1 MNRRERQSAILE
13 LVRER
18 ALSTQAEVAAA
29 LRETGFEVVQTTVSR
44 DIADLGLV
52 KVRAPSGRLV
62 YAPPGTTDTDR
73 LRALGAAMRRYAI
86 GAEAAGSLVVVTT
99 PSGYANA
106 LAQAIDEA
114 GHPGIAGTLAGDNTI
129 LVVARDGTPGSR
141 APRRAHGPPPP
152 RRRVSTAVVAYS
164 GGLDT
169 SCILAWLKEEPYDF
183 DEVVAVLVDV
193 GQEFDLAESIARAQ
207 AAGADDVL
215 LVDRKDAFAD
225 EQCARAIATN
235 ALYEGKY
242 PLVSALSRPVIAQAV
257 AEIALERDAEAVVH
271 GCTGKGNDQLRF
283 ELAFKAH
290 YPGVRVIAPLRDRI
304 WTRDE
309 EIEYAL
315 AKGIPVVQTAA
326 SPFSID
332 ENLFGR
338 AIEAGV
344 LEDPWNAPPEEPYAL
359 TSDPATAPE
368 PIEIVVGF
376 EKGIPVSLD
385 GEELPLAQLI
395 AQVNRLAGAYGIG
408 RIDMIENR
416 AVGIK
421 SREVYEAPGAIALIT
436 AHAAL
441 EDVVLT
447 KDEARLKSLLEQ
459 RWTELVYE
467 GRWFSP
473 AREAIDAF
481 VDSTQQLVTGE
492 VRLELRPNA
501 AVVTGRRS
509 PHLLYAAELASYG
522 TGETFPHEAAEGF
535 IRISSLETELHAARA
550 RAKIEA

>member
-1 MNRRERQSAILE
+1 M
-13 LVRER
+13 
-18 ALSTQAEVAAA
+18 
-29 LRETGFEVVQTTVSR
+29 SR
-44 DIADLGLV
+44 
-52 KVRAPSGRLV
+52 
-62 YAPPGTTDTDR
+62 
-73 LRALGAAMRRYAI
+73 
-86 GAEAAGSLVVVTT
+86 
-99 PSGYANA
+99 
-106 LAQAIDEA
+106 
-114 GHPGIAGTLAGDNTI
+114 
-129 LVVARDGTPGSR
+129 
-141 APRRAHGPPPP
+141 
-152 RRRVSTAVVAYS
+152 TAVVAYS

-169 SCILAWLKEEPYDF
+169 SCILAWLKEDPYGF

-193 GQEFDLAESIARAQ
+193 GQAFDLEESIARAS
-207 AAGADDVL
+207 AAGAGDVL
-215 LVDRKDAFAD
+215 VVDRKDAFAE

-257 AEIALERDAEAVVH
+257 AEVALERGAEAVVH

-290 YPGVRVIAPLRDRI
+290 YPGVEVIAPLRDRI

-315 AKGIPVVQTAA
+315 ARGIPVVQTAA
-326 SPFSID
+326 SPYSID

-338 AIEAGV
+338 AIEAGI
-344 LEDPWNAPPEEPYAL
+344 LEDPWNAPPDEPYAL
-359 TSDPATAPE
+359 TSDPGSAPAPVE
-368 PIEIVVGF
+368 VVVGF
-376 EKGIPVSLD
+376 ERGLPVSLD
-385 GEELPLAQLI
+385 GETLPLAALL
-395 AQVNRLAGAYGIG
+395 AQMNRSAGAYGIG

-436 AHAAL
+436 AHSAL

-447 KDEARLKSLLEQ
+447 KDESRLKRPLEQ

-481 VDSTQQLVTGE
+481 VASTQELVTGD

-522 TGETFPHEAAEGF
+522 VGETFPHDAAEGF
-535 IRISSLETELHAARA
+535 IRISSLETELHAARK
-550 RAKIEA
+550 RAKITV

>member
-1 MNRRERQSAILE
+1 VNR
-13 LVRER
+13 
-18 ALSTQAEVAAA
+18 
-29 LRETGFEVVQTTVSR
+29 
-44 DIADLGLV
+44 
-52 KVRAPSGRLV
+52 
-62 YAPPGTTDTDR
+62 
-73 LRALGAAMRRYAI
+73 
-86 GAEAAGSLVVVTT
+86 
-99 PSGYANA
+99 
-106 LAQAIDEA
+106 
-114 GHPGIAGTLAGDNTI
+114 
-129 LVVARDGTPGSR
+129 
-141 APRRAHGPPPP
+141 
-152 RRRVSTAVVAYS
+152 TAVVAYS

-169 SCILAWLKEEPYDF
+169 SCIVAWLKEDGYGF

-193 GQEFDLAESIARAQ
+193 GQELDVEESVARGI

-215 LVDRKDAFAD
+215 LVDRKDSFAD
-225 EQCARAIATN
+225 EQCARAIVTN

-257 AEIALERDAEAVVH
+257 AEIAIELGAEAVVH

-290 YPGVRVIAPLRDRI
+290 YPGVTVIAPLRDRS

-315 AKGIPVVQTAA
+315 AKGIPVVQTSA
-326 SPFSID
+326 SPYSID

-359 TSDPATAPE
+359 TSDPTTAPQPLE
-368 PIEIVVGF
+368 VVVGLAR
-376 EKGIPVSLD
+376 GVPVSLD
-385 GEELPLAQLI
+385 GDELALAELI
-395 AQVNRLAGAYGIG
+395 ARMNRLAGAYGIG
-408 RIDMIENR
+408 RIDMVENR

-421 SREVYEAPGAIALIT
+421 SREVYEAPGAITLIT
-436 AHAAL
+436 AHSAL

-447 KDEARLKSLLEQ
+447 KDEARLKRPLEH

-509 PHLLYAAELASYG
+509 PHPLYAAELASYG
-522 TGETFPHEAAEGF
+522 TGETFPHDAAEGF

-550 RAKIEA
+550 RATSRA

>member
-1 MNRRERQSAILE
+1 M
-13 LVRER
+13 
-18 ALSTQAEVAAA
+18 
-29 LRETGFEVVQTTVSR
+29 
-44 DIADLGLV
+44 
-52 KVRAPSGRLV
+52 
-62 YAPPGTTDTDR
+62 
-73 LRALGAAMRRYAI
+73 
-86 GAEAAGSLVVVTT
+86 
-99 PSGYANA
+99 
-106 LAQAIDEA
+106 
-114 GHPGIAGTLAGDNTI
+114 
-129 LVVARDGTPGSR
+129 
-141 APRRAHGPPPP
+141 
-152 RRRVSTAVVAYS
+152 STAVVAYS

-169 SCILAWLKEEPYDF
+169 SCILAWLQEEPYDF

-193 GQEFDLAESIARAQ
+193 GQQFDLEESIARAN

-215 LVDRKDAFAD
+215 LVDRKQVFAD
-225 EQCARAIATN
+225 EQCARAIVTN

-257 AEIALERDAEAVVH
+257 AEIALERGAEAVVH

-315 AKGIPVVQTAA
+315 ARGIPVVQTAA
-326 SPFSID
+326 SPYSID

-344 LEDPWNAPPEEPYAL
+344 LEDPWSAPPEEPYAL
-359 TSDPATAPE
+359 TADPAGAPD
-368 PIEIVVGF
+368 PVEIVVGF
-376 EKGIPVSLD
+376 ERGVPVSLD
-385 GEELPLAQLI
+385 DEELPLADLI
-395 AQVNRLAGAYGIG
+395 AQLNGVAGDYGIG
-408 RIDMIENR
+408 RIDMVENR

-421 SREVYEAPGAIALIT
+421 SREVYEAPAAIVLIT
-436 AHAAL
+436 AHSAL

-447 KDEARLKSLLEQ
+447 KDEARLKRPLEQ

-492 VRLELRPNA
+492 VRLELRPNV

-522 TGETFPHEAAEGF
+522 TGETFPHEASEGF
-535 IRISSLETELHAARA
+535 IRISSLETELHAARV
-550 RAKIEA
+550 RAKITA